1 MTDVLDSYWLILGQ
15 SLWILVNLCVFNPRC
30 IRCQGCAILTVMFKA
45 CNAFAEMLSFRLLMF
60 MFVLG
65 ASPHLYA
72 ADVAVRAELARAY
85 GYVIGDVIE
94 QRLQLDMPAAMRL
107 DAASLPK
114 PGKLNA
120 WVELR
125 SAEQH
130 ANTVVLRYQLMNSPR
145 DVVVVFLPSIKLQF
159 IGADAA
165 RSEVLLDAQALSISP
180 LTKEETFARTGMEAM
195 RPEREVQPLDTH
207 KYERRAMQ
215 ALAVAAVLTGLLGA
229 WLWWRKQRL
238 ARGPFA
244 RAAVAIASLKA
255 EHVLHAMIALHE
267 AFNGVAGRSVFA
279 QSLASFFVQ
288 QPQYAGEKKEI
299 EDFFSMSRA
308 QFFGQAA
315 APVRPDADQLEWI
328 ASLAKRLARIEKRH
342 ENAANN
348 VAMQAATVK
357 LV

>member
-1 MTDVLDSYWLILGQ
+1 VLDSYWLILGQ
-15 SLWILVNLCVFNPRC
+15 SLWIIVNLCVFNPRC

-45 CNAFAEMLSFRLLMF
+45 CNVFAEILSFRLLML
-60 MFVLG
+60 MLVLS
-65 ASPHLYA
+65 ASPHVYA
-72 ADVAVRAELARAY
+72 ADVVVRAELARAY
-85 GYVIGDVIE
+85 GYVIGDLIE
-94 QRLQLDMPAAMRL
+94 QRLQIDMPQAMKL

-125 SAEQH
+125 SAEQ
-130 ANTVVLRYQLMNSPR
+130 AATTVVLRYQLMNSPR
-145 DVVVVFLPSIKLQF
+145 DVAVVFLPAIKLQF
-159 IGADAA
+159 IGADAV
-165 RSEVLLDAQALSISP
+165 RREVLVDAQAISISP
-180 LTKEETFARTGMEAM
+180 LTKEETFARTGMEDM

-207 KYERRAMQ
+207 KHEQRVMQ
-215 ALAVAAVLTGLLGA
+215 ALGAAAVLAGLLGA

-244 RAAVAIASLKA
+244 RAAAAMASLKA
-255 EHVLHAMIALHE
+255 EHALDAMIALHE
-267 AFNGVAGRSVFA
+267 AFNAVAGRSVFA
-279 QSLASFFVQ
+279 QSLGSFFAQ
-288 QPQYAGEKKEI
+288 QPQYASEKSEI

-315 APVRPDADQLEWI
+315 APKRHDVDQLKWI

-342 ENAANN
+342 ENAANS
-348 VAMQAATVK
+348 VAMQTANAK